1 MVKTYSRVPYCRVQV
16 NVGQGFPSSKLILSE
31 LYPPDA
37 ISYDFSS
44 SDLTCS
50 DLTCSDLTCSDFTC
64 SDLTCFEL
72 TWSNLRPSDLI
83 EPPGRLCKRNLHLL
97 RFFFLRLTEL

>member
-1 MVKTYSRVPYCRVQV
+1 MVKTYSRVPYCRVRV
-16 NVGQGFPSSKLILSE
+16 NVGQGFPWSKLILSE

-37 ISYDFSS
+37 ISYDSSS

-50 DLTCSDLTCSDFTC
+50 DLTWSDLTC

-72 TWSNLRPSDLI
+72 RWSNLRPSDLI